1 VGIAVA
7 MQQAEL
13 KETFMI
19 RRNWIHTA
27 LAVALAFVAV
37 PAVAQPAAPAPAVDA
52 ASVAALNSMSAYLR
66 TLKTFQVE
74 AATTTDEVLD
84 DGQLVKYSGTTNI
97 VAQFP
102 NKLLADV
109 SSDRNERQY
118 VYDGK
123 TFTLLARRVGYYATV
138 PAPAT
143 VRELADV
150 LSAKYDIEVP
160 LSDLFLWGAPGWNSA
175 SITSAL
181 DLGPGE
187 VGGTTCQHY
196 AFRQEGVDWQIWIQ
210 KGDFPLPRKL
220 VITTLTDPARPQHSA
235 TYTWNLAPSVNDAAF
250 TFTPP
255 KGASKIVLAD
265 VSK

>member
-1 VGIAVA
+1 
-7 MQQAEL
+7 M
-13 KETFMI
+13 
-19 RRNWIHTA
+19 HTA
-27 LAVALAFVAV
+27 LAIALALIAV
-37 PAVAQPAAPAPAVDA
+37 PAVAQQAAPAVDP
-52 ASVAALNSMSAYLR
+52 ASIAALKNMSAYLR

-74 AATTTDEVLD
+74 AVTATDEVLE

-160 LSDLFLWGAPGWNSA
+160 LSDLFLWGAPGWTSA
-175 SITSAL
+175 DITSAL
-181 DLGPGE
+181 DMGPGE
-187 VGGTTCQHY
+187 VGGTTCEHY
-196 AFRQEGVDWQIWIQ
+196 AFRQEGVDWQLWIQ

-220 VITTLTDPARPQHSA
+220 VITTMADPARPQHTA
-235 TYTWNLAPSVNDAAF
+235 VYTWNLAPSVNDAAF
-250 TFTPP
+250 VFTPP
-255 KGASKIVLAD
+255 SGAHKIVLAD
-265 VSK
+265 ISK

>member
-1 VGIAVA
+1 
-7 MQQAEL
+7 
-13 KETFMI
+13 MI
-19 RRNWIHTA
+19 RRSWMHTA
-27 LAVALAFVAV
+27 LAIALALIAV
-37 PAVAQPAAPAPAVDA
+37 PAVAQQAAPAVDP
-52 ASVAALNSMSAYLR
+52 ASIAALNSMSAYLR

-74 AATTTDEVLD
+74 AATATDEVLE

-175 SITSAL
+175 DITSAV
-181 DLGPGE
+181 DIGPGE
-187 VGGTTCQHY
+187 VGGTTCEHY
-196 AFRQEGVDWQIWIQ
+196 AFRQDGADWQLWIQ

-220 VITTLTDPARPQHSA
+220 VITTTSDPARPQHTA

-250 TFTPP
+250 TFTAPS
-255 KGASKIVLAD
+255 GARKIVLAD

>member
-1 VGIAVA
+1 
-7 MQQAEL
+7 MNR
-13 KETFMI
+13 KSWT
-19 RRNWIHTA
+19 HTA
-27 LAVALAFVAV
+27 LAIALALVAV
-37 PAVAQPAAPAPAVDA
+37 PALAQPAAPAPAVDP
-52 ASVAALNSMSAYLR
+52 ASIAALNGMSAYLR
-66 TLKTFQVE
+66 TLKIFQVQ
-74 AATTTDEVLD
+74 AATTTDEVLE

-97 VAQFP
+97 VARFP
-102 NKLLADV
+102 DKLLADV

-143 VRELADV
+143 VRELADA

-175 SITSAL
+175 DITSAV

-187 VGGTTCQHY
+187 VGGTTCEHY
-196 AFRQEGVDWQIWIQ
+196 AFRQDGADWQVWIQ

-220 VITTLTDPARPQHSA
+220 VITTTTDPARPQHTA
-235 TYTWNLAPSVNDAAF
+235 IYTWNLAPSVNDAAF

-255 KGASKIVLAD
+255 TGARKIILAD

>member
-1 VGIAVA
+1 
-7 MQQAEL
+7 M
-13 KETFMI
+13 T
-19 RRNWIHTA
+19 RRSWKHTA
-27 LAVALAFVAV
+27 LAIALALVAV
-37 PAVAQPAAPAPAVDA
+37 PATAQQAAPAVDP
-52 ASVAALNSMSAYLR
+52 ASIAALNGMSAYLR
-66 TLKTFQVE
+66 TLKIFQVQ
-74 AATTTDEVLD
+74 AATTTDEVLE

-97 VAQFP
+97 VARFP
-102 NKLLADV
+102 DKLLADV

-160 LSDLFLWGAPGWNSA
+160 LSDLFLWGAPGWSSA
-175 SITSAL
+175 DITSAV

-187 VGGTTCQHY
+187 VGGTTCEHY
-196 AFRQEGVDWQIWIQ
+196 AFRQDGADWQVWIQ

-220 VITTLTDPARPQHSA
+220 VITTTTDPARPQHTA
-235 TYTWNLAPSVNDAAF
+235 IYTWNLAPSVNDAAF

-255 KGASKIVLAD
+255 TGARKIILAD

>member
-1 VGIAVA
+1 
-7 MQQAEL
+7 
-13 KETFMI
+13 MI
-19 RRNWIHTA
+19 RRSWMHTA
-27 LAVALAFVAV
+27 LAVALALIAV
-37 PAVAQPAAPAPAVDA
+37 PAVAQQAAPAVDP
-52 ASVAALNSMSAYLR
+52 ASIAALNSMSAYLR

-74 AATTTDEVLD
+74 AATATDEVLE
-84 DGQLVKYSGTTNI
+84 DGQLVKYNGTTNI

-175 SITSAL
+175 DITSAV
-181 DLGPGE
+181 DIGPGE
-187 VGGTTCQHY
+187 VGGTTCEHY
-196 AFRQEGVDWQIWIQ
+196 AFRQDGADWQLWIQ

-220 VITTLTDPARPQHSA
+220 VITTTSDPARPQHTA

-255 KGASKIVLAD
+255 TGAHKIVLAD

>member
-1 VGIAVA
+1 
-7 MQQAEL
+7 M
-13 KETFMI
+13 T
-19 RRNWIHTA
+19 RRSWKHTA
-27 LAVALAFVAV
+27 LAIALALVAV
-37 PAVAQPAAPAPAVDA
+37 PATAQQAAPAVDP
-52 ASVAALNSMSAYLR
+52 ASIAALNGMSAYLR
-66 TLKTFQVE
+66 TLKIFQVQ
-74 AATTTDEVLD
+74 AATTTDEVLE

-97 VAQFP
+97 VARFP
-102 NKLLADV
+102 DKLLADV

-160 LSDLFLWGAPGWNSA
+160 LSDLFLWGAPGWSSA
-175 SITSAL
+175 DITSAV

-187 VGGTTCQHY
+187 VGGTTCEHY
-196 AFRQEGVDWQIWIQ
+196 AFRQDGADWQVWIQ

-220 VITTLTDPARPQHSA
+220 VITTTTDPARPQHTA
-235 TYTWNLAPSVNDAAF
+235 IYTWNLAPSVNDAAF

-255 KGASKIVLAD
+255 TGARKIILADASK
-265 VSK
+265 

>member
-1 VGIAVA
+1 
-7 MQQAEL
+7 
-13 KETFMI
+13 MI
-19 RRNWIHTA
+19 RRNWMHTA
-27 LAVALAFVAV
+27 LAIALALIAV
-37 PAVAQPAAPAPAVDA
+37 PAAAQQAAPTVDPA
-52 ASVAALNSMSAYLR
+52 SIAALNSMSAYLR

-74 AATTTDEVLD
+74 AVTATDEVLE
-84 DGQLVKYSGTTNI
+84 DGQLVKYNGTTNV

-109 SSDRNERQY
+109 SSDRSERQY

-123 TFTLLARRVGYYATV
+123 TFTLLARRVGYFATV

-175 SITSAL
+175 DITSAL
-181 DLGPGE
+181 DVGPGE
-187 VGGTTCQHY
+187 VGGTTCEHY
-196 AFRQEGVDWQIWIQ
+196 AFRQAGVDWQLWIQ

-220 VITTLTDPARPQHSA
+220 VITTMTDPARPQHTA
-235 TYTWNLAPSVNDAAF
+235 VYTWNLAPSVNDAAF

-255 KGASKIVLAD
+255 TGARKIVLAD

>member
-1 VGIAVA
+1 MTRKNRWTQIA
-7 MQQAEL
+7 L
-13 KETFMI
+13 
-19 RRNWIHTA
+19 A
-27 LAVALAFVAV
+27 LAVALIAV
-37 PAVAQPAAPAPAVDA
+37 PALAQPAAPTPAVDP
-52 ASVAALNSMSAYLR
+52 ASIAALTSMSAYLR

-74 AATTTDEVLD
+74 AATATDEVLE
-84 DGQLVKYSGTTNI
+84 DGQLVKYNGTTNI

-123 TFTLLARRVGYYATV
+123 TFTLLARRAGYYATV

-175 SITSAL
+175 SITSAV
-181 DLGPGE
+181 DIGPGE
-187 VGGTTCQHY
+187 VGGTTCEHY
-196 AFRQEGVDWQIWIQ
+196 AFRQEGVDWQLWIQ

-220 VITTLTDPARPQHSA
+220 VITTTTDPARPQHTA
-235 TYTWNLAPSVNDAAF
+235 IYTWNLAPSVNDAAF

-255 KGASKIVLAD
+255 SGARKIVLATIE
-265 VSK
+265 K

>member
-1 VGIAVA
+1 
-7 MQQAEL
+7 MNRSSW
-13 KETFMI
+13 M
-19 RRNWIHTA
+19 HTA
-27 LAVALAFVAV
+27 LAVAVALIAV
-37 PAVAQPAAPAPAVDA
+37 PAVAQQSAPPPVVDPA
-52 ASVAALNSMSAYLR
+52 SIAALNSMASYLR
-66 TLKTFQVE
+66 TLTIFQVE
-74 AATTTDEVLD
+74 AATTTDEVLE
-84 DGQLVKYSGTTNI
+84 DGQLIKYNGTTNI
-97 VAQFP
+97 VARFP
-102 NKLLADV
+102 NKLLAEV

-118 VYDGK
+118 VYDGQ

-175 SITSAL
+175 DITAAV
-181 DLGPGE
+181 DIGPGE
-187 VGGTTCQHY
+187 VGGTTCEHY
-196 AFRQEGVDWQIWIQ
+196 AFRQEGVDWQVWIQ

-220 VITTLTDPARPQHSA
+220 VITTMDDPARPQHTA
-235 TYTWNLAPSVNDAAF
+235 VYTWNLAPSVNDAAF

-255 KGASKIVLAD
+255 SGAHKIVLAD

>member
-1 VGIAVA
+1 
-7 MQQAEL
+7 
-13 KETFMI
+13 MI
-19 RRNWIHTA
+19 RRSWMHTA
-27 LAVALAFVAV
+27 LAVALALIAV
-37 PAVAQPAAPAPAVDA
+37 PAVAQQAAPAVDP
-52 ASVAALNSMSAYLR
+52 ASIAALNSMSAYLR

-74 AATTTDEVLD
+74 AATATDEVLE
-84 DGQLVKYSGTTNI
+84 DGQLVKYNGTTNI

-123 TFTLLARRVGYYATV
+123 TFTLLARRAGYYATV
-138 PAPAT
+138 PAPET

-175 SITSAL
+175 DITSAV
-181 DLGPGE
+181 DIGPGD
-187 VGGTTCQHY
+187 VAGTTCEHY

-220 VITTLTDPARPQHSA
+220 VITTTTDAARPQHTA
-235 TYTWNLAPSVNDAAF
+235 IYLWNLAPSVNDAAF

-255 KGASKIVLAD
+255 TGAHKIVLATID
-265 VSK
+265 K

>member
-1 VGIAVA
+1 
-7 MQQAEL
+7 
-13 KETFMI
+13 MI

-181 DLGPGE
+181 DLGPG
-187 VGGTTCQHY
+187 VGRRHDVRALRVPAGRRGLAALDPEGRLPASAQAGHHDDDRSGTSPAHRDLHLEPGAVGERRRLHVHAAQG
-196 AFRQEGVDWQIWIQ
+196 RQQDRPRRRRQVEG
-210 KGDFPLPRKL
+210 
-220 VITTLTDPARPQHSA
+220 A
-235 TYTWNLAPSVNDAAF
+235 YT
-250 TFTPP
+250 
-255 KGASKIVLAD
+255 
-265 VSK
+265 

>member
-1 VGIAVA
+1 
-7 MQQAEL
+7 MNRQNRWTQ
-13 KETFMI
+13 F
-19 RRNWIHTA
+19 A
-27 LAVALAFVAV
+27 LAIALAAIAA
-37 PAVAQPAAPAPAVDA
+37 PAAAQPAAPPPTVDP
-52 ASVAALNSMSAYLR
+52 ASVAALNSMAAYLR

-74 AATTTDEVLD
+74 AATATDEVLE

-175 SITSAL
+175 SITSAV

-187 VGGTTCQHY
+187 VGGTTCEHY
-196 AFRQEGVDWQIWIQ
+196 AFRQEGADWQLWIQ
-210 KGDFPLPRKL
+210 RGDFPLPRKL
-220 VITTLTDPARPQHSA
+220 VITTTSDPARPQHTA
-235 TYTWNLAPSVNDAAF
+235 IYTWNLAPSVNDAAF

-255 KGASKIVLAD
+255 SGARKIVLATVD
-265 VSK
+265 K

>member
-1 VGIAVA
+1 
-7 MQQAEL
+7 MNR
-13 KETFMI
+13 KS
-19 RRNWIHTA
+19 WIHTA
-27 LAVALAFVAV
+27 LAIALALVAV
-37 PAVAQPAAPAPAVDA
+37 PAVAQPAAPASAVDP
-52 ASVAALNSMSAYLR
+52 ASIAALTSMSAYLR

-74 AATTTDEVLD
+74 AATATDEVLE

-102 NKLLADV
+102 NKLFADV
-109 SSDRNERQY
+109 TSDRNERQY

-138 PAPAT
+138 PAPGT

-181 DLGPGE
+181 DLGPG
-187 VGGTTCQHY
+187 VVDGTTCEHY

-210 KGDFPLPRKL
+210 KGEFPLPRKL
-220 VITTLTDPARPQHSA
+220 VITTTTDPARPQHTA
-235 TYTWNLAPSVNDAAF
+235 VYTWNLAPSVNDAAF

-255 KGASKIVLAD
+255 KGANKIILAD